1 MNVYDEFLQH
11 SAELAADMKQ
21 PPLPVVCQFGIY
33 AFEVDGRYPAAVTVS
48 GVGQVYARDFKAWA
62 GQALPDSDN
71 EFIEPSAAQ
80 LVAMLEAQKR

>member
-1 MNVYDEFLQH
+1 MNIYDEFLQH

-21 PPLPVVCQFGIY
+21 PPFPVVCQFGIY
-33 AFEVDGRYPAAVTVS
+33 AFDVNGSYPAAVTVS
-48 GVGQVYARDFKAWA
+48 GVGQVYARNFKAWA
-62 GQALPDSDN
+62 GQALPDCN